1 MPLNEMVTSYFGNR
15 YVDRVKLNAL
25 LQKIFGQ
32 NYNVVV
38 SAHTTMWYRYCL
50 LTPPRSQM
58 TRSQWRGIGRLQR

>member
-38 SAHTTMWYRYCL
+38 TDDTISVEGNRA
-50 LTPPRSQM
+50 LTEAEKDSVARV
-58 TRSQWRGIGRLQR
+58 